1 MMRNW
6 RIAIPPLL
14 LALIVAAYSGYQA
27 WKAKADARR
36 AVADAQSCRA
46 KAQQGDPKAEVQLG
60 SVYARG
66 EGVQQDYTQAL
77 YWFRK
82 AADQGSAGGEYGI
95 GYLYEKG
102 AAGAR
107 SDSEALHW
115 LQLAAGQGYARAEAA
130 LGVVSL
136 KGRGEPQSDADAVR
150 WFRKAADQKNPAA
163 EYSLG
168 WMERYGR
175 GVPQNRPDALRLMR
189 LAADQGDPDAVRAVT
204 RSLTPLIR
212 CVLVLIFLFSVWMLT
227 EFFYDWPAHAN
238 DPKRR
243 RFDVMLAVFWALNTA
258 FTGVNWYGYTHH
270 KILCIGCGMNAF
282 TACHYILGVLVLAGF
297 ITVLRTGKR
306 FTAEEP
312 SGPEAGPAS
321 PPLSISS

>member
-1 MMRNW
+1 M
-6 RIAIPPLL
+6 
-14 LALIVAAYSGYQA
+14 IVAAYSGYQA
-27 WKAKADARR
+27 WKTKAEARR
-36 AVADAQSCRA
+36 SVAEAQSCRA

-60 SVYARG
+60 SLSARG
-66 EGVQQDYTQAL
+66 EVVQQDYTQTL

-82 AADQGSAGGEYGI
+82 AADQGYASGEYGI

-102 AAGAR
+102 AGVPR

-115 LQLAAGQGYARAEAA
+115 LQFAAGQGYARAEAA
-130 LGVVSL
+130 LGSASL
-136 KGRGEPQSDADAVR
+136 KGGREPQSDADAVR
-150 WFRKAADQKNPAA
+150 WFRKAADQKDPAA
-163 EYSLG
+163 EYGLG

-175 GVPQNRPDALRLMR
+175 GVPQNRQDALRLMR

-204 RSLTPLIR
+204 RSLTPWMR
-212 CVLVLIFLFSVWMLT
+212 GVLVLIFLFSVWMLT

-243 RFDVMLAVFWALNTA
+243 RFDTMLPAFWALNAA
-258 FTGVNWYGYTHH
+258 FTDANWYGYAHH

-297 ITVLRTGKR
+297 VTVLRTGKR
-306 FTAEEP
+306 VTADEP
-312 SGPEAGPAS
+312 SGPEPGSDEDPGSA
-321 PPLSISS
+321 PLSTLS